1 MDGRSAF
8 MDKAHLGTL
17 NKGIRVWN
25 SWRQR
30 NPRVVPDLS
39 EADLTGANLTNA
51 NLSLASL
58 AGARLRAADLRN
70 ADLLAAD
77 LERAD
82 LRNANLRGSRFN
94 GTNLAQ
100 ASLVGADLGRA
111 VIFGSDLRGAEI
123 RNAKMFLTV
132 IAMTNLSGVKGL
144 GAVVHLGP
152 STIGIDTIYLSK
164 GSIPAAFLRGA
175 GVPENFI
182 TYAASLAGCAFEF
195 FSCFISYASK
205 DHAFVERLHTD
216 LQNKGVRCWFA
227 PEDLGIGE
235 KTRAAIDESIR
246 VHDKLL
252 LVLSKYSTASDWV
265 EQEVETALANER
277 LHKRLVLLPIRIDDA
292 VMKIN
297 TGWPALIKNSRN
309 IGDFK
314 KWKEYDAYQKAL
326 NRLLRDLKTEQ

>member
-1 MDGRSAF
+1 

>member
-1 MDGRSAF
+1 M
-8 MDKAHLGTL
+8 
-17 NKGIRVWN
+17 
-25 SWRQR
+25 
-30 NPRVVPDLS
+30 PDLS

>member
-1 MDGRSAF
+1 
-8 MDKAHLGTL
+8 
-17 NKGIRVWN
+17 
-25 SWRQR
+25 
-30 NPRVVPDLS
+30 VPDLS